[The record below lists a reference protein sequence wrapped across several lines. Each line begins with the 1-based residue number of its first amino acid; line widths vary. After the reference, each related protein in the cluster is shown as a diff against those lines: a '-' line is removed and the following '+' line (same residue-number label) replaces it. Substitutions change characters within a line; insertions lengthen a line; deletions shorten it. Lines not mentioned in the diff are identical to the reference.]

1 MDKRKEYS
9 FYSIIEV
16 AKELGV
22 SQKTI
27 RRHIAS
33 GKLGSI
39 KIGNVYR
46 IPKDSI
52 EEFINSKSNEDLKE
66 ELIVLNKEVNK
77 SKEQKKRIKQ
87 LEKILKEDFNLF
99 GKKIPQKSLS
109 EKKRTLNYKSNSKDE
124 VNWVDIKDSWKNV
137 STSKLTFVDLF
148 SGAGGISKGFE
159 LAGLKGICGMDW
171 FDAAGK
177 TYRKNFHH
185 PFVEGDIKQS
195 SVKKEFYDI
204 IKNKLG
210 KKRVNIV
217 AGGFP
222 CQGFSMS
229 GNRIIDDPRNSLY
242 KEMLDIV
249 INLQPDFVVCENV
262 VGLRSMLSGKVEEM
276 ILEDFKNAGY
286 NMNVTILRAADYYV
300 PQKRDRV
307 IFIGNKLGKKNF
319 HPKPLLKPAD
329 YKTTGEAIIDLME
342 MKPNEK
348 FNHVPTNHRKDM
360 SERMLALEEGK
371 SLYKGYSD
379 AWKKCPWDEPSC
391 TIKENHGGVNI
402 HPKLGR
408 VLTAREMARIQSFPD
423 NFIFEGPKNKQLV
436 QLGNAVPPLLS
447 KAIGLAIRKSMGDIK
462 P

>member
-1 MDKRKEYS
+1 MDKKRDYS
-9 FYSIIEV
+9 FFSITDV
-16 AKELGV
+16 AKELGL

-33 GKLGSI
+33 GNLGST

-52 EEFINSKSNEDLKE
+52 EEFINRKTNEDLQE
-66 ELIVLNKEVNK
+66 ELNILDKELNK
-77 SKEQKKRIKQ
+77 SKDQIKRIKQ
-87 LEKILKEDFNLF
+87 LKKLLNQDFSLF
-99 GKKIPQKSLS
+99 GKKITQRSLS

-124 VNWVDIKDSWKNV
+124 ANWVDISDSWDNP
-137 STSKLTFVDLF
+137 SSSKLTFVDLF

-159 LAGLKGICGMDW
+159 LAGLQGVCGMDW
-171 FDAAGK
+171 FEAAGK

-185 PFVEGDIKQS
+185 PFVEGDIKQPKI
-195 SVKKEFYDI
+195 KKEFYEK
-204 IKNKLG
+204 IKKQLGNK
-210 KKRVNIV
+210 KVNIV

-222 CQGFSMS
+222 CQGFSMA

-242 KEMLDIV
+242 KEMLNIV
-249 INLQPDFVVCENV
+249 IKLQPDYVVCENV
-262 VGLRSMLSGKVEEM
+262 VGLRSMLGGKVEEM
-276 ILEDFKNAGY
+276 IIEDFKKAGY
-286 NMNVTILRAADYYV
+286 DINVTVLRAADYYV

-307 IFIGNKLGKKNF
+307 IFIGNKICKKNY
-319 HPKPLLKPAD
+319 HPKPLLTPAE
-329 YKTTGEAIIDLME
+329 YKTTGEAIKDLMKI
-342 MKPNEK
+342 KPDES
-348 FNHVPTNHRKDM
+348 FNHVPTKHRQDM

-379 AWKKCPWDEPSC
+379 SWKKCPWDEPSC

-408 VLTAREMARIQSFPD
+408 VLTAREMARLQSFPD

-447 KAIGLAIRKSMGDIK
+447 KAIGLAIRKSIGEI
-462 P
+462 

>member
-1 MDKRKEYS
+1 MDKKREHS
-9 FYSIIEV
+9 FYSIIDV
-16 AKELGV
+16 ATELGL

-46 IPKDSI
+46 IPKDSL
-52 EEFINSKSNEDLKE
+52 EDFLNHKNESDLKS
-66 ELIVLNKEVNK
+66 ELETLTDNNTP
-77 SKEQKKRIKQ
+77 SKDDLKRIKQ
-87 LEKILKEDFNLF
+87 IKKKLNQDFNLF
-99 GKKIPQKSLS
+99 GKKITQKSLLD
-109 EKKRTLNYKSNSKDE
+109 KKRTLNYKSNSKDD
-124 VNWVDIKDSWKNV
+124 VNWIDIGDVWDNPDKSE
-137 STSKLTFVDLF
+137 LTFVDLF

-185 PFVEGDIKQS
+185 PFVEGDIKQQ
-195 SVKKEFYDI
+195 SVKKEFYDN
-204 IKNKLG
+204 IKKQLG
-210 KKRVNIV
+210 KKKVNIV

-222 CQGFSMS
+222 CQGFSMA
-229 GNRIIDDPRNSLY
+229 GNRIVDDPRNNLY

-249 INLQPDFVVCENV
+249 VNLQPDFVVCENV
-262 VGLRSMLSGKVEEM
+262 VGLRSMLGGKVEEM
-276 ILEDFKNAGY
+276 IFEDFKEAGY
-286 NMNVTILRAADYYV
+286 NMNITILRAADYYV

-307 IFIGNKLGKKNF
+307 IFIGNRIGKKNY
-319 HPKPLLKPAD
+319 HPKPLLSPDK
-329 YKTTGEAIIDLME
+329 YITTGQAIKDLMK
-342 MKPNEK
+342 MKPNES
-348 FNHVPTNHRKDM
+348 FNHVPTNHRPDM
-360 SERMLALEEGK
+360 SERMLLLEEGK

-379 AWKKCPWDEPSC
+379 AWKKCPWNEPSC
-391 TIKENHGGVNI
+391 TIKENHGGVNV

-423 NFIFEGPKNKQLV
+423 DFIFEGAKNKQLV

-447 KAIGLAIRKSMGDIK
+447 KAIGLSIRKAMKDI
-462 P
+462 